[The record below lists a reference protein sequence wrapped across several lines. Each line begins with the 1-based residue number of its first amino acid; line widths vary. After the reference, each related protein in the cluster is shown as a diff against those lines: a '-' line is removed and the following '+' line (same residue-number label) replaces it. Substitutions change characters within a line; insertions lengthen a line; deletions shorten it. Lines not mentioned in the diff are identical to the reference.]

1 MIKSSFVRHFRE
13 SSPYIHRFRG
23 QTFVLNFGGDV
34 IADGHFWNIA
44 QDIALLNSL
53 GINIVLVHGAG
64 PQIDAALE
72 RDDLSSQRVNGRRI
86 TTEEVMERL
95 IPAVGGARLQVEA
108 MLSEGRLDS
117 PMAHAGLQVSSGNF
131 IIAQPIGI
139 LEGIDYQYTGEVRRV
154 AVEAIHRHL
163 AADEVVLLSP
173 IGVSP
178 TGTLFNIRAEDI
190 AVATAIALKAAK
202 LIFYADFPGVLDSRG
217 ELLRQIVL
225 SEIPALLQSELPEAI
240 REHLLS
246 AEKVCRASVERV
258 HVIPRK
264 EDGAL
269 LRELFTRDGLG
280 TMISRDPFEHLRPA
294 TRNDIPGIMSL
305 IRPLEESGVL
315 VRRGRE
321 RLEREVE
328 QFTVMERDGKVIG
341 CVALYPYPE
350 YGMAE
355 IACLAVDEQYREE
368 GRGEQLLDYGIA
380 TARRFGL
387 NEVFVLST
395 QSSHWFLERA
405 FRRGNL
411 KELPMPKQ
419 ALYNLQRRSG
429 IFLRRLR
436 EE

>member
-1 MIKSSFVRHFRE
+1 MPKSAFVRHFRE

-23 QTFVLNFGGDV
+23 QTFVINFGGDV
-34 IADGHFWNIA
+34 LVEGHFWHIA

-53 GINIVLVHGAG
+53 GINVVLVHGAG
-64 PQIDAALE
+64 PQIDAALA
-72 RDDLSSQRVNGRRI
+72 RDGLSSERVEGRRI
-86 TTEEVMERL
+86 TTEAIMERL
-95 IPAVGGARLQVEA
+95 IAAVGGARLQVEA

-139 LEGIDYQYTGEVRRV
+139 LAGVDYQYTGEVRRV
-154 AVEAIHRHL
+154 ASEAINRHL

-190 AVATAIALKAAK
+190 AVAAAMALKAAK
-202 LIFYADFPGVLDSRG
+202 LIFYADFPGVVDTEG
-217 ELLRQIVL
+217 ALLRQIVL
-225 SEIPALLQSELPEAI
+225 SEIPALLASPLPDAI

-246 AEKVCRASVERV
+246 AEKVCRAGIERV
-258 HVIPRK
+258 HVIPRR

-269 LRELFTRDGLG
+269 LRELFTCDGLG
-280 TMISRDPFEHLRPA
+280 TMISRDPFDHLRPA
-294 TRNDIPGIMSL
+294 TRSDVPGIMAL
-305 IRPLEESGVL
+305 IRPLEEEGIL

-328 QFTVMERDGKVIG
+328 QFTVMERDGKTIG

-355 IACLAVDEQYREE
+355 IACLAVDEQYRQE
-368 GRGEQLLDYGIA
+368 GRGEQLLDYGIT
-380 TARRFGL
+380 TARKLGL
-387 NEVFVLST
+387 QEVFVLST

-411 KELPMPKQ
+411 KELPIPKQ
-419 ALYNLQRRSG
+419 VLYNLQRRSG

-436 EE
+436 DN

>member
-1 MIKSSFVRHFRE
+1 
-13 SSPYIHRFRG
+13 
-23 QTFVLNFGGDV
+23 
-34 IADGHFWNIA
+34 
-44 QDIALLNSL
+44 
-53 GINIVLVHGAG
+53 
-64 PQIDAALE
+64 
-72 RDDLSSQRVNGRRI
+72 
-86 TTEEVMERL
+86 
-95 IPAVGGARLQVEA
+95 
-108 MLSEGRLDS
+108 
-117 PMAHAGLQVSSGNF
+117 
-131 IIAQPIGI
+131 
-139 LEGIDYQYTGEVRRV
+139 
-154 AVEAIHRHL
+154 
-163 AADEVVLLSP
+163 
-173 IGVSP
+173 
-178 TGTLFNIRAEDI
+178 
-190 AVATAIALKAAK
+190 
-202 LIFYADFPGVLDSRG
+202 
-217 ELLRQIVL
+217 

-246 AEKVCRASVERV
+246 AEKACRASVERV
-258 HVIPRK
+258 HIIPRK

-305 IRPLEESGVL
+305 IRPLEQSGVL

-380 TARRFGL
+380 TARRLGL

-411 KELPMPKQ
+411 NELPMPKQ
-419 ALYNLQRRSG
+419 VLYNLQRRSG
-429 IFLRRLR
+429 IFLRALR